1 MTPNEILDPHLLI
14 YLTATVYTDKNGT
27 NWTRQDIFDLPTV
40 RGDKE
45 LAEQTLQQ
53 WKANDEEYGE

>member
-1 MTPNEILDPHLLI
+1 MRCEQPVIDYDLNEIL
-14 YLTATVYTDKNGT
+14 YTDKNGT
-27 NWTRQDIFDLPTV
+27 NWTRQDIFVLPTV

-53 WKANDEEYGE
+53 WRANDEEYGE